1 MLKNTLKRLISK
13 NSVALPFVF
22 SLYKLKQALFLKR
35 HLALLPL
42 VWMDQSKA
50 DEQGCLRKGKEA
62 FSYGPR
68 YANGRKQAIAR
79 IAEPAVHY
87 RLFRNARVSALSS
100 SVVLDNEQVLVE
112 RIGNETR
119 AFDYSTDRLMMHGP
133 DFAVILNNATESL
146 DKGIFLGG
154 NVACNYYH
162 WLIEIAAKSEF
173 LPLLPDRFQ
182 DFPILLSE
190 SVEITPSFRAVCET
204 LLPGREP
211 IYLKNRLSYK
221 VNQLVWL
228 DTPNNL
234 PLNVFGDNRLEAAF
248 FHISTASIKYL
259 QRQLLAASPDRTTKG
274 DYPKRLFMHRKAGR
288 RGYNDA
294 EVAACLYNHGFNA
307 VAMEELTF
315 EEQIRTI
322 RNADFIAGPTGAS
335 WTNIIFCRPDTHC
348 LCWMAEES
356 GDFASFS
363 NIAMAVGVRLDYL
376 TGRNEAGQKD
386 KPYQQRYRLDID
398 ELDAYLRR
406 NLDTARHTLPL
417 IR

>member
-13 NSVALPFVF
+13 SSVALPFVF

-50 DEQGCLRKGKEA
+50 DEQGCLRKG
-62 FSYGPR
+62 
-68 YANGRKQAIAR
+68 
-79 IAEPAVHY
+79 
-87 RLFRNARVSALSS
+87 
-100 SVVLDNEQVLVE
+100 
-112 RIGNETR
+112 
-119 AFDYSTDRLMMHGP
+119 
-133 DFAVILNNATESL
+133 
-146 DKGIFLGG
+146 
-154 NVACNYYH
+154 
-162 WLIEIAAKSEF
+162 
-173 LPLLPDRFQ
+173 
-182 DFPILLSE
+182 
-190 SVEITPSFRAVCET
+190 
-204 LLPGREP
+204 
-211 IYLKNRLSYK
+211 
-221 VNQLVWL
+221 
-228 DTPNNL
+228 
-234 PLNVFGDNRLEAAF
+234 
-248 FHISTASIKYL
+248 
-259 QRQLLAASPDRTTKG
+259 
-274 DYPKRLFMHRKAGR
+274 
-288 RGYNDA
+288 
-294 EVAACLYNHGFNA
+294 NA

-335 WTNIIFCRPDTHC
+335 WTNLIFCRPDTHC

>member
-1 MLKNTLKRLISK
+1 MLKNTLKRLIRV
-13 NSVALPFVF
+13 NSAALPFVF
-22 SLYKLKQALFLKR
+22 SLYKLKQAIFSKR
-35 HLALLPL
+35 RLALLPL

-50 DEQGCLRKGKEA
+50 DDQGCLRKGKDA

-68 YANGRKQAIAR
+68 YANGRVQAIAR
-79 IAEPAVHY
+79 ITEPDVHF

-100 SVVLDNEQVLVE
+100 SVVLDNKQVLVE
-112 RIGNETR
+112 RVGNETR
-119 AFDYSTDRLMMHGP
+119 AFDYSTGPLMMHGP
-133 DFAVILNNATESL
+133 GSAVILNNATESL

-154 NVACNYYH
+154 NGAYNYYH

-173 LPLLPDRFQ
+173 LPLLPERFQ
-182 DFPILLSE
+182 DFPLLLSE
-190 SVEITPSFRAVCET
+190 SVEETPSFSVVCER

-211 IYLKNRLSYK
+211 VYLKNNLSYK

-228 DTPNNL
+228 DTPNNI
-234 PLNVFGDNRLEAAF
+234 PLNMYGDNRLEAAF

-259 QRQLLAASPDRTTKG
+259 QQQLLAASPARATTG
-274 DYPKRLFMHRKAGR
+274 DYPKRLFMHRKAQR
-288 RGYNDA
+288 RGYNDE
-294 EVAACLYNHGFNA
+294 EVAACLDNHGFRA

-315 EEQIRTI
+315 DEQIRTM
-322 RNADFIAGPTGAS
+322 RNADFVAGPTGAA
-335 WTNIIFCRPDTHC
+335 WTNLIFCRPDTHC

-386 KPYQQRYRLDID
+386 RLYQKRYRLDID
-398 ELDAYLRR
+398 ELDAYLRQH
-406 NLDTARHTLPL
+406 LGKA
-417 IR
+417 